1 MGGGGVVFYD
11 FSDPLRPVAM
21 SEVDR
26 LLDPSTYS
34 ASNSYSVGALSAV
47 FGREAD
53 TPSNLF
59 PAIFFVE
66 IDDPAVGNIVL
77 RKVIASMSVR
87 ERMLVTERGVRRPL
101 LGTYIA
107 MCKKEERVRNML
119 YK

>member
-1 MGGGGVVFYD
+1 MGGGGVV

-59 PAIFFVE
+59 PAIFLWRLTILPSE
-66 IDDPAVGNIVL
+66 I
-77 RKVIASMSVR
+77 SFS
-87 ERMLVTERGVRRPL
+87 RRSS
-101 LGTYIA
+101 
-107 MCKKEERVRNML
+107 RV
-119 YK
+119 